1 MLQNAPLI
9 DQNMDDATT
18 SETSHLEAT
27 PEKEKSENKNEVVT
41 KDVRRKLEYPS
52 KDPQPSNN

>member
-18 SETSHLEAT
+18 SETSHPETT
-27 PEKEKSENKNEVVT
+27 PEKEKSENKNEEYN
-41 KDVRRKLEYPS
+41 KDARRKLDFTS